1 MSLPLTRRRFT
12 VEEYYRMAQA
22 GILHEDDRVE
32 LIDGE
37 IVQLPPIGDDHAH
50 HVRRLAHLLRG
61 LVGARA
67 LVDTL
72 NPLRLDDYTEPLPDL
87 VLLRPRADFYRR
99 HPRPEDVLL
108 VVEVADTT
116 LRYDRAVKVP
126 HYGRAGVPEVW
137 IVDLPHRRVEVYR
150 APEGGRYHEV
160 HHAAPGT
167 VLVPGALP
175 ELRLPVEEVFGGPPG
190 GRESGKT
197 HVR

>member
-1 MSLPLTRRRFT
+1 MGHGSPGRAAA
-12 VEEYYRMAQA
+12 VHVGGGPADGA
-22 GILHEDDRVE
+22 G
-32 LIDGE
+32 
-37 IVQLPPIGDDHAH
+37 
-50 HVRRLAHLLRG
+50 
-61 LVGARA
+61 
-67 LVDTL
+67 
-72 NPLRLDDYTEPLPDL
+72 
-87 VLLRPRADFYRR
+87 R
-99 HPRPEDVLL
+99 HPPRGY
-108 VVEVADTT
+108 A
-116 LRYDRAVKVP
+116 
-126 HYGRAGVPEVW
+126 RAGVPEVW